1 MFEQFRSNKKKLK
14 EEQLFTLIFIIF
26 LVVSQAFEVFS
37 TSETTGED
45 IETKPND
52 DFVSLTYD
60 SLFQDDFEAI
70 IFDKWALDPA
80 VFLVEEKGNN
90 VLSFSDNN
98 YAYLTIGND
107 WTDYAVKFRFKI
119 MKGAFHFNLRQIGGT
134 RYLIGVQPDG
144 VYFEKSL
151 DGDFIHLVD
160 TGIELENNA
169 WHNMEVVAN
178 GTNIKVYLDEE
189 LTININDDELPLR
202 TGRIGFE
209 SLNNSSVFF
218 DDIIVEGIRILQKT
232 KWIKTGGPLGGLGY
246 DVRIHPLNKSI
257 MFVTDNPSGIQKSY
271 DGGNT
276 WHAKNDGITARTWDN
291 R

>member
-1 MFEQFRSNKKKLK
+1 MGSLVMFEQFRSNKKKLK

-218 DDIIVEGIRILQKT
+218 DDIIVEGIRILK
-232 KWIKTGGPLGGLGY
+232 K
-246 DVRIHPLNKSI
+246 R
-257 MFVTDNPSGIQKSY
+257 SG
-271 DGGNT
+271 
-276 WHAKNDGITARTWDN
+276 
-291 R
+291 